1 MYCKYTNENRIHDY
15 VFMCFFL
22 GNDFLPHFPAL
33 NIRTS
38 GIQILID
45 TYRNLL
51 GKYENKYLV
60 ENKRIIWKNVHALVK
75 DLAKNEHT
83 FLLSEYMQRNKV
95 EMKKWPNENNKDREN
110 MLTNIPT
117 IFRAEEKYICPQ
129 EPYWE
134 ERYYKCLFENNT
146 TNQETFT
153 KLVSINYLEGLEWVY
168 KYYTKGCPH
177 WKWKYNYHYPPLL
190 SDLVKYVPQKDD
202 VEFIT
207 QNNSKPFSP
216 YAQLSYVLPKEYLNL

>member
-1 MYCKYTNENRIHDY
+1 
-15 VFMCFFL
+15 
-22 GNDFLPHFPAL
+22 
-33 NIRTS
+33 
-38 GIQILID
+38 
-45 TYRNLL
+45 
-51 GKYENKYLV
+51 
-60 ENKRIIWKNVHALVK
+60 
-75 DLAKNEHT
+75 
-83 FLLSEYMQRNKV
+83 
-95 EMKKWPNENNKDREN
+95 

-134 ERYYKCLFENNT
+134 ERYYACLFENNT
-146 TNQETFT
+146 ANQETFT

-190 SDLVKYVPQKDD
+190 SDLVKYVPQTDD
-202 VEFIT
+202 AEFIT

-216 YAQLSYVLPKEYLNL
+216 YAQLCYVLPKEYLNLLPKPMEEHLAKKYSHIYDVSPRLQWAFCKYLWEAHIHNQSIDLATLENIEREIKSL